1 MQPTLRLCLAVVVLA
16 NPIAAQ
22 RPVGE
27 STVQLL
33 DRGIAR
39 MGGDSLLR
47 SVASIRLEVLTQ
59 WRRTMFQSSP
69 LSDLPSYERNVE
81 LRDYSR
87 KAWRNSRYFSPIAPS
102 PGVTDVVV
110 DTIAIRAFPV
120 QGSDSLRWGPLNL
133 AYVDERRE
141 LFDFAPERLLLGLRA
156 DPAIRALTDTV
167 IDGLPHA
174 RIAATVGHWPA
185 TVYVNRN
192 DALPRLIR
200 FRADETADFGLAPWG
215 EHEVEFWYSGWQLVR
230 PGVLLPMQRDVR
242 RVGETYKRMTIM
254 QAVVNAPAPP
264 DSFAIS
270 DSLTAAYL
278 ATEHRP
284 MWQVPL
290 EGSARLE
297 DNDIV
302 SFPPFSGSPG
312 AIRIGGRWL
321 VLESGQATGAMELI
335 SDWLQRHGGGAP
347 IHGAIAANIYTSNG
361 GAAWFA
367 TNRLPVYAAPGAV
380 PTLRTI
386 LGTTSGVLPIT
397 RAQWVP
403 VGTDSLWMEPF
414 SAPDMPHTM
423 AIYSPTLRWV
433 YIFYG
438 QAPGQRPEAAA
449 LIERL
454 RARGLAVEWL
464 GSARGIRTKLE
475 P

>member
-1 MQPTLRLCLAVVVLA
+1 MRRPIRHCLAAFLLA
-16 NPIAAQ
+16 APLTAQ
-22 RPVGE
+22 QPARE
-27 STVQLL
+27 SPTQLL

-47 SVASIRLEVLTQ
+47 SIASVRFEVLTQ
-59 WRRTMFQSSP
+59 WRRTMFRTSP

-81 LRDYSR
+81 LRDYGR
-87 KAWRNSRYFSPIAPS
+87 RAWRNSRYFSPIAPT

-110 DTIAIRAFPV
+110 DTIAIRAFSV
-120 QGSDSLRWGPLNL
+120 QGTDSLRWGPLNL

-141 LFDFAPERLLLGLRA
+141 LFDFAPERLLLDLRQHPTVTA
-156 DPAIRALTDTV
+156 RPDTM
-167 IDGLPHA
+167 IDGIPHA
-174 RIAATVGHWPA
+174 RLSATIDGWPT
-185 TVYVNRN
+185 TVYINRN

-215 EHEVEFWYSGWQLVR
+215 EHEVEFWYSGWQRVK

-254 QAVVNAPAPP
+254 QATINAPAPA

-270 DSLTAAYL
+270 DSLAAAYL

-284 MWQVPL
+284 MWKVPL
-290 EGSARLE
+290 DATARFE
-297 DNDIV
+297 DSNVV

-312 AIRIGGRWL
+312 AIRIGDRWL
-321 VLESGQATGAMELI
+321 VLESAQSVGAMELI
-335 SDWLQRHGGGAP
+335 RDWLRQHGGGAP
-347 IHGAIAANIYTSNG
+347 IHGAIAANISTSNG

-367 TNRLPVYAAPGAV
+367 ANRLPVYAAPGAL

-386 LGTTSGVLPIT
+386 LGTTSGIRPIT
-397 RAQWVP
+397 KAGWVP
-403 VGTDSLWMEPF
+403 IGTDSLWMEPF

-423 AIYSPTLRWV
+423 AIYSPTLRWI

-438 QAPGQRPEAAA
+438 QAPGHWPEASA
-449 LIERL
+449 LIDGL
-454 RARGLAVEWL
+454 RARGLPVEWL
-464 GSARGIRTKLE
+464 GSARGIRTRLE